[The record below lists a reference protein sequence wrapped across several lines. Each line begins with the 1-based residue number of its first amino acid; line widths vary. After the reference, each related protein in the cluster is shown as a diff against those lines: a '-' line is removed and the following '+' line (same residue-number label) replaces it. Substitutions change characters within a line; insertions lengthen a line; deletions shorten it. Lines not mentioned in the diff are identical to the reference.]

1 MAKWSWMALLAFSG
15 AALAHE
21 LPLRVDG
28 CAVLH
33 QIVYAEVTAAAWGTW
48 PVDVS
53 PGAQRV
59 GVLVCGD
66 TSRTISHA
74 YAEAVQATGGLVR
87 NDSLFERRMDECLLG
102 EVVEC
107 GADIGPY
114 APLILSAERQTGAV
128 SWRAVASVVWQA
140 MPEGMPGNRAVFS
153 PELLRRSLRF
163 SLRR

>member
-1 MAKWSWMALLAFSG
+1 MAKWRWMALLAFSG
-15 AALAHE
+15 AAQAHE
-21 LPLRVDG
+21 LPARVDG

-33 QIVYAEVTAAAWGTW
+33 QIVYAEVTAAAWGIW

-53 PGAQRV
+53 PGAPPV

-66 TSRTISHA
+66 TSRTVSHA
-74 YAEAVQATGGLVR
+74 YAEAVQAIGGLVHS
-87 NDSLFERRMDECLLG
+87 DSLFERRMDECLVA

-107 GADIGPY
+107 DPDSPY
-114 APLILSAERQTGAV
+114 APLILSAERQAGAV
-128 SWRAVASVVWQA
+128 SWRAVASVVWQS

>member
-1 MAKWSWMALLAFSG
+1 MTKWSWAALLAFSG
-15 AALAHE
+15 AAQAHE

-53 PGAQRV
+53 PGAPRV

-66 TSRTISHA
+66 TSRTVSHA
-74 YAEAVQATGGLVR
+74 YEEAVQAIGGLVHS
-87 NDSLFERRMDECLLG
+87 DSLFEPRMDECLVS

-107 GADIGPY
+107 GPEIGPY
-114 APLILSAERQTGAV
+114 APLILSAERRAGAA
-128 SWRAVASVVWQA
+128 SWRAVAAVVWQA

-153 PELLRRSLRF
+153 PEVLRRSLRF